1 MTLSPKKT
9 LIAID
14 IDGTLDRYGGPISQD
29 TIRRLIYFAHIGLVS
44 SRADVHQV
52 AKKLGLGFAETG
64 KAKAL
69 EKYTQTYPEHLGK
82 VYIADTELDDQEAK
96 KVGWNFVYA
105 SDIKINL
112 GCGYDLRRG
121 YLNIDIREIKGVD
134 LCYDISEHNLP
145 LQDGIV
151 SEILIKDFIEHLS
164 WRKTDNLL
172 NECLRTLK
180 KGGKIHIQTPD
191 LEAIAKKVILNP
203 SYKNLYKTISYWVY
217 GEQDYSENVHRSGF
231 TIPSLRT
238 ILKNIGFKIEK
249 IENDGGTNIICI
261 AIRK

>member
-29 TIRRLIYFAHIGLVS
+29 TIRRLVYFAHVGLVS
-44 SRADVHQV
+44 SRADVSKV
-52 AKKLGLGFAETG
+52 AKMLGLGFAQTG

-69 EKYTQTYPEHLGK
+69 EKYAQTYPEHLGK

-121 YLNIDIREIKGVD
+121 YLNIDIREIKGEEDERSMDLKKFRKMKVHVREKTQKKKIVD
-134 LCYDISEHNLP
+134 YEKVLEEIKGRVVTYKEVRDLILRLFKEKEKFYYSEFYR
-145 LQDGIV
+145 
-151 SEILIKDFIEHLS
+151 FIETLQK
-164 WRKTDNLL
+164 RDDLRVETREDNFGRVYYLITEVKT
-172 NECLRTLK
+172 
-180 KGGKIHIQTPD
+180 
-191 LEAIAKKVILNP
+191 
-203 SYKNLYKTISYWVY
+203 
-217 GEQDYSENVHRSGF
+217 EQS
-231 TIPSLRT
+231 
-238 ILKNIGFKIEK
+238 
-249 IENDGGTNIICI
+249 
-261 AIRK
+261 